1 MTHTST
7 EQERQAPIKMHPGD
21 DLHLTVLMASHGLN
35 FVTGKDREQLLAWG
49 RDVWQAARRAPVAPH
64 PPSDAPQGWTPISER
79 LPDFMEF
86 CDWLMPMTDAKRE
99 RWILANESMATASVP
114 GLATHWRKAYALP
127 ELMAAEPR
135 QKKSN
140 SPEFDGIKTVP
151 QAQEKQ

>member
-7 EQERQAPIKMHPGD
+7 EQERALFEAVASD
-21 DLHLTVLMASHGLN
+21 DGKWPKAIERDAKGNYLLLTTANGWM
-35 FVTGKDREQLLAWG
+35 W
-49 RDVWQAARRAPVAPH
+49 WQAARRAPAAPH
-64 PPSDAPQGWTPISER
+64 PPSDAPQGWTPISES

-99 RWILANESMATASVP
+99 CWILANESMATASVP
-114 GLATHWRKAYALP
+114 GQATHWRKAQALP

-140 SPEFDGIKTVP
+140 SVEFEGIKTAP
-151 QAQEKQ
+151 QAQEKHQ

>member
-1 MTHTST
+1 MTHTTDQSRAQFDAWIRT
-7 EQERQAPIKMHPGD
+7 HEEEHGAVD
-21 DLHLTVLMASHGLN
+21 EASAWAAWTACSLM
-35 FVTGKDREQLLAWG
+35 
-49 RDVWQAARRAPVAPH
+49 QAASSGVV
-64 PPSDAPQGWTPISER
+64 QEGWTPVSER
-79 LPDFMEF
+79 LPDFMDF

-114 GLATHWRKAYALP
+114 GLATHWRKAHALP

>member
-49 RDVWQAARRAPVAPH
+49 RDVWQAAR
-64 PPSDAPQGWTPISER
+64 SDAPQGWTTVSDR
-79 LPDFMEF
+79 MPDFMDF

-114 GLATHWRKAYALP
+114 GQATHWRKAQALP
-127 ELMAAEPR
+127 ELMAAEPH

-140 SPEFDGIKTVP
+140 SVEFDGIKTAP
-151 QAQEKQ
+151 QAQEKH